1 MAKVQGLTER
11 LQFYSG
17 SRNVPAGAGAGETTE
32 HPEAYFELN
41 RIEHWRRKL
50 SNFWIAPFDWKGHR
64 WNTVEHAFQA
74 AKFMD
79 NHMNIAYQFT
89 LDSGSALG
97 RDGGLAARKQRKAVI
112 LSAEELKLWDA
123 KKWGIMKELWLA
135 KFSQNPELLRVLKET
150 GNAELWHY
158 AGRGGGVERWFGL
171 EELRKEL

>member
-1 MAKVQGLTER
+1 METLTER

-17 SRNVPAGAGAGETTE
+17 SRPIAAGHGTGEWTFTS
-32 HPEAYFELN
+32 EAYFELN

-79 NHMNIAYQFT
+79 THMDIAYQFT

-97 RDGGLAARKQRKAVI
+97 RDGGLSARKQRKVVV
-112 LSAEELKLWDA
+112 LTSEELELWDA
-123 KKWGIMKELWLA
+123 KKSEIMKELWRA
-135 KFSQNPELLRVLKET
+135 KFSQNSELLRVLKET